1 MSKTKF
7 DLLIKG
13 LDFAHFPINLNISR
27 IKVEFEYLYRYISSL
42 LTTFNILLFK
52 KKLMTFYNRYT
63 SNFFQQRQ
71 KKSVIV
77 FKKILNSIHNNIAFT
92 AEMQSNNR
100 LNFLDVLV
108 DNSRPNPVT
117 STFREP
123 TNTVLCTKWNSFVPR
138 RYKINLI
145 NCLLDVC
152 YEICSLYKIIF
163 DQF

>member
-1 MSKTKF
+1 MGGKASYLFAYVLMNHIVDKTREVTLSHNK
-7 DLLIKG
+7 
-13 LDFAHFPINLNISR
+13 PI
-27 IKVEFEYLYRYISSL
+27 VFYRYVDDCFSVFSD
-42 LTTFNILLFK
+42 
-52 KKLMTFYNRYT
+52 
-63 SNFFQQRQ
+63 

-123 TNTVLCTKWNSFVPR
+123 TNTVLYTKWNSFVPR